1 MKYLS
6 VKEMIAVEKAAD
18 AAGHS
23 YAAMMEAAGKGLA
36 EVIQSEFGQ
45 IEDKRITGL
54 VGSGNNG
61 GDALV
66 ALDYLLS
73 RGWQTSALLFR
84 ERDLQ
89 DPLIKRVLKNG
100 GDILACF
107 DYPQSQVL
115 IRREISKARVLVDG
129 VLGTGMTLPIREPLN
144 LLLNYVKTELAWLP
158 QECFLVG

>member
-36 EVIQSEFGQ
+36 EVIQKEFGQ
-45 IEDKRITGL
+45 IEDKRLTSL

-73 RGWQTSALLFR
+73 WGWQTSALLFR
-84 ERDLQ
+84 ERDLK

-107 DYPQSQVL
+107 DFQRSG
-115 IRREISKARVLVDG
+115 SH
-129 VLGTGMTLPIREPLN
+129 TT
-144 LLLNYVKTELAWLP
+144 
-158 QECFLVG
+158 